1 MRRDR
6 FLRSMAALA
15 ASVSL
20 PSPAA
25 AAIRITIPAS
35 RGSAWDA
42 TGRALG
48 RALQEGG
55 GAGAAVFDNLPGA
68 AGALGL
74 TRFINGAKGDANALL
89 VMGSVMLGGII
100 LRRPPVNLSQ
110 ITAIAR
116 LASDAHVLVL
126 PAASPLVNMAGVVA
140 QLKKDP
146 ASVRWMGG
154 PRGST
159 AHIAAAL
166 IARSV
171 GVDPATIDYQP
182 FPGGGE
188 TAAAIQGATLM
199 VSGGGY
205 SEFLEPIRA
214 GTVKPIALASA
225 SRLRGVDIPTLR
237 EQGIAVEIGNWCGV
251 YGAPGITF
259 EERAALIDKVKA
271 ALETAAWRQSL
282 QQNGWAQSLLTGA
295 VFDRFVDQEFAS
307 LRATLARAGIV

>member
-1 MRRDR
+1 
-6 FLRSMAALA
+6 MAALA

-20 PSPAA
+20 PAPAA

-35 RGSAWDA
+35 RGSGWDA

-48 RALQEGG
+48 QAMQEAGV
-55 GAGAAVFDNLPGA
+55 AGAAVFDNLAGA
-68 AGALGL
+68 AGAQGL

-116 LASDAHVLVL
+116 LASEPNVFVL
-126 PAASPLVNMAGVVA
+126 PAASPLVNMTGVIA
-140 QLKKDP
+140 QLKKEP
-146 ASVRWMGG
+146 ASVVWMGG
-154 PRGST
+154 PHGST
-159 AHIAAAL
+159 EHIAAAL

-182 FPGGGE
+182 FPGGRE
-188 TAAAIQGATLM
+188 AAAAIQSATRM
-199 VSGGGY
+199 VGGGTY

-214 GTVKPIALASA
+214 GTLKPIALASA
-225 SRLRGVDIPTLR
+225 NRLQGVDIPTLR
-237 EQGIAVEIGNWCGV
+237 EQGIDVEIANWCGV

-259 EERAALIDKVKA
+259 EQRAELIDKVIA
-271 ALETAAWRQSL
+271 ALGTAAWRQAL

-295 VFDRFVDQEFAS
+295 AFDRFVDQEFAS
-307 LRATLARAGIV
+307 LRLTMERAGIV